1 MVFTLGSQVRI
12 VTILSQQGLLV
23 TLGALNF
30 GCDFKFW
37 VVSNG
42 LRFARVNG
50 QVLTWSFV
58 PQGSPCSFDRS
69 DSWTASLNLVS
80 KVRILVQNLCPLLWR
95 PSVLNHYN
103 LILAFLTVDPSRLC
117 NPRKSRTLA
126 IKRSLLFRCLLIRQI
141 AAQ

>member
-1 MVFTLGSQVRI
+1 M
-12 VTILSQQGLLV
+12 

-30 GCDFKFW
+30 GSDFKFG
-37 VVSNG
+37 VIANR

-58 PQGSPCSFDRS
+58 PQCSPCSFDRS
-69 DSWTASLNLVS
+69 DSWPAPLNLLPE
-80 KVRILVQNLCPLLWR
+80 VRILIQNLRPLLWR

-126 IKRSLLFRCLLIRQI
+126 IKRSLLFRCLLIRQV